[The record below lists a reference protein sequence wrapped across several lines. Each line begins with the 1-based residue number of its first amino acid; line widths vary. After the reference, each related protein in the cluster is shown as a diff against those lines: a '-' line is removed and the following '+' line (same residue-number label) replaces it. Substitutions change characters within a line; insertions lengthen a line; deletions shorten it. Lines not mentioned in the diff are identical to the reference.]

1 MINLIGEDGSTIIA
15 RIVSVIA
22 LVPETLNNVLT
33 DLEQDIIFHG
43 QSGMSPQLVLNQS
56 GQRPPLRFGG
66 TKVLFQVKEGSLFG
80 KCVDPIGFDKGER
93 AGLFPDFRTRELS
106 RNYMDFGEETR
117 GANAKTDRK
126 TRSTHQK
133 NCQLA
138 FRYSSG
144 PALKFH

>member
-1 MINLIGEDGSTIIA
+1 MINFIGEDGSTIIA

-56 GQRPPLRFGG
+56 GQRPPLRYGG

-80 KCVDPIGFDKGER
+80 NCVDPIGFDKGER
-93 AGLFPDFRTRELS
+93 VGLFSRFQNTWIVTDLHGFRG
-106 RNYMDFGEETR
+106 RNKG
-117 GANAKTDRK
+117 RK
-126 TRSTHQK
+126 CE
-133 NCQLA
+133 N
-138 FRYSSG
+138 
-144 PALKFH
+144 